1 MSISGIGVSPGSA
14 HGRAVVVSTVKIT
27 PPGERTDDPAA
38 ATEAVTAAL
47 GAVAAE
53 MEVRAAKATEK
64 AKPVLEAT
72 AMLARDPS
80 LLSTAT
86 GRIAE
91 GEGPVDALYFAI
103 EQYCELLA
111 SLGGYM
117 AERQDDLRDI
127 FQRAAAE
134 LLGVAPPGV
143 PELTEPRVIVAH
155 DLAPA
160 DTATLDRIEGEGRVA
175 FRYAD
180 SVNGSARAI
189 AGVLNDA
196 GNVLGMMPHP
206 ERAIEAAHGGS
217 DGRRL
222 FASALGALVGA

>member
-1 MSISGIGVSPGSA
+1 MDRLGA
-14 HGRAVVVSTVKIT
+14 N
-27 PPGERTDDPAA
+27 DPAA

-111 SLGGYM
+111 SLGAGTP
-117 AERQDDLRDI
+117 L
-127 FQRAAAE
+127 
-134 LLGVAPPGV
+134 PPG
-143 PELTEPRVIVAH
+143 
-155 DLAPA
+155 LAA
-160 DTATLDRIEGEGRVA
+160 LAEALLQLSGKGEQEG
-175 FRYAD
+175 Y
-180 SVNGSARAI
+180 
-189 AGVLNDA
+189 L
-196 GNVLGMMPHP
+196 
-206 ERAIEAAHGGS
+206 
-217 DGRRL
+217 
-222 FASALGALVGA
+222 